1 MSDDHAGHSHAHL
14 PSTKRKLLI
23 CAAVTTVFVFA
34 EGAAGFASHSL
45 ALVSDAGHNLSDAAA
60 LLLSWYAVWVVG
72 RPASQKRTYGY
83 HRAGILAALI
93 NAASL
98 VLVALFIVWEAF
110 ERFRTPHTVAG
121 IPMIALGSAAVF
133 INLAIGLW
141 LTKEAESD
149 LNIRSAY
156 IHMMGDAVSAVG
168 VVVAGVLVRFFGMP
182 LADPVISILIAGL
195 ILWSSWG
202 ILKEAVDVLLEGS
215 PAGLEMPEVEG
226 AIATVPGV
234 IRAHDLHV
242 WTIGSGVIACS
253 CHIVVAEQ
261 SVRSGQQV
269 LRAVSAELERR
280 FHINHTTLQ
289 VEVEGCEP
297 NDMYCVMKVSP
308 HAPHSHSH

>member
-1 MSDDHAGHSHAHL
+1 MGHSHPHP
-14 PSTKRKLLI
+14 PSAERKLLI
-23 CAAVTTVFVFA
+23 CAAATTAFVLV

-60 LLLSWYAVWVVG
+60 LLLSWYGVWVAG
-72 RPASQKRTYGY
+72 RPASHKRTYGY
-83 HRAGILAALI
+83 HRAGILAALA
-93 NAASL
+93 NAAAL
-98 VLVALFIVWEAF
+98 VLVAAFIVWEAF
-110 ERFRTPHTVAG
+110 ERFRTPHAVAG
-121 IPMIALGSAAVF
+121 VPMIALGAAAVA

-141 LTKEAESD
+141 LTKEAEGD
-149 LNIRSAY
+149 LNIRSARV
-156 IHMMGDAVSAVG
+156 HMMGDAVSALS
-168 VVVAGVLVRFFGMP
+168 VVAAGVLVRFFGMP
-182 LADPVISILIAGL
+182 LADPVISLLIAGL

-202 ILKEAVDVLLEGS
+202 ILKEAVGVLLEGS
-215 PAGLEMPEVEG
+215 PAGLDMPEVEG
-226 AIATVPGV
+226 AITAVPGV

-242 WTIGSGVIACS
+242 WTIGSGVTACS

-269 LRAVSAELERR
+269 LRAVAAELERR

-308 HAPHSHSH
+308 HPPHSHH